1 MKRVRLFESF
11 INERGAVLGRGRRS
25 VRVDFNDKRDMSWNY
40 HAIQG
45 DINKGIIILVATEYK
60 QGQPSWWELAKVTDG
75 EIRFQE
81 SDLGEIPAWAK
92 KKAIK
97 EVGKYGFKN
106 LKEVNESTQVVNESE
121 GQFDKAL
128 HKKVLKA
135 IASTKTYMD
144 VEEAD
149 NMREILIATRENGD
163 VYDDT
168 AGADDIKEAQRVQ
181 KILMKKFPG
190 IQIQIQTVDE
200 WVHLSIK
207 APRVANF
214 KYKIEMYDENESNE
228 WRRGMGGEDFDT
240 FEEMVDDLEKEY
252 LKGAKVDW
260 KSVKK
265 ELDAIDTYPRDRF
278 IGWHQSKGIK
288 IASGVKWG
296 NKTIEI
302 HVAKQTDEID
312 YKTKKGI

>member
-1 MKRVRLFESF
+1 MKHIKLFEAF
-11 INERGAVLGRGRRS
+11 
-25 VRVDFNDKRDMSWNY
+25 
-40 HAIQG
+40 
-45 DINKGIIILVATEYK
+45 
-60 QGQPSWWELAKVTDG
+60 
-75 EIRFQE
+75 
-81 SDLGEIPAWAK
+81 
-92 KKAIK
+92 
-97 EVGKYGFKN
+97 
-106 LKEVNESTQVVNESE
+106 VNEQVVNESE

-149 NMREILIATRENGD
+149 NMYEILIATRENGD

-190 IQIQIQTVDE
+190 IQIQVQTVDE

-278 IGWHQSKGIK
+278 VGWHQSDGIK

-296 NKTIEI
+296 RTTIEI

>member
-11 INERGAVLGRGRRS
+11 INEKGAVLGRGRKS
-25 VRVDFNDKRDMSWNY
+25 VRVDFNDKRNMRWTV
-40 HAIQG
+40 HGMQG
-45 DINKGIIILVATEYK
+45 DISKGIVILIATEYK
-60 QGQPSWWELAKVTDG
+60 QGQPSWWKLATVTGG
-75 EIRFQE
+75 EIKFQE
-81 SDLGEIPAWAK
+81 SELGEIPEWLK

-97 EVGKYGFKN
+97 DAGKYGFKN
-106 LKEVNESTQVVNESE
+106 LEEVNESIEVVNEAE
-121 GQFDKAL
+121 GKFDNTL

-135 IASTKTYMD
+135 IASSKTYMQ
-144 VEEAD
+144 VED
-149 NMREILIATRENGD
+149 DSDMREILIATRENGD

-190 IQIQIQTVDE
+190 IKVQVETVDE

-214 KYKIEMYDENESNE
+214 KYAIEMYDENEPNE
-228 WRRGMGGEDFDT
+228 YRRGMGGSEFAT
-240 FEEMVDDLEKEY
+240 FKEMVQALEREY
-252 LKGAKVDW
+252 LRGAKVDF
-260 KSVKK
+260 KSVEK
-265 ELDAIDTYPRDRF
+265 ELEAIDTYPRDRF
-278 IGWHQSKGIK
+278 TGWHQSKGIK

-296 NKTIEI
+296 STTVEI
-302 HVAKQTDEID
+302 QVAKETDEID

>member
-1 MKRVRLFESF
+1 MKHIKLFEAF
-11 INERGAVLGRGRRS
+11 INE
-25 VRVDFNDKRDMSWNY
+25 
-40 HAIQG
+40 
-45 DINKGIIILVATEYK
+45 AT
-60 QGQPSWWELAKVTDG
+60 T
-75 EIRFQE
+75 
-81 SDLGEIPAWAK
+81 
-92 KKAIK
+92 
-97 EVGKYGFKN
+97 N
-106 LKEVNESTQVVNESE
+106 
-121 GQFDKAL
+121 FDKAL

-135 IASTKTYMD
+135 ITSTKTYMD

-168 AGADDIKEAQRVQ
+168 AGPKDIEEAQRVQ

-190 IQIQIQTVDE
+190 LQVQIETVDE

-214 KYKIEMYDENESNE
+214 KYKIEMYDENEPNQY
-228 WRRGMGGEDFDT
+228 RRGLGGDDFDT
-240 FEEMVDDLEKEY
+240 FEEMVEALEREY

-260 KSVKK
+260 KSVEK
-265 ELDAIDTYPRDRF
+265 ELEAIDTYPRDRF

-296 NKTIEI
+296 STTIEI

-312 YKTKKGI
+312 YKTKKGIN

>member
-11 INERGAVLGRGRRS
+11 INEKGAVLGRGRKS
-25 VRVDFNDKRDMSWNY
+25 VRVDFNDKRNMRWTV
-40 HAIQG
+40 HGMQG
-45 DINKGIIILVATEYK
+45 DISKGIVILIATEYK
-60 QGQPSWWELAKVTDG
+60 QGQPSWWKLARVTDG
-75 EIRFQE
+75 EIKFQE
-81 SDLGEIPAWAK
+81 SDLGEIPEWAK
-92 KKAIK
+92 KRAIK
-97 EVGKYGFKN
+97 DAGKYGFKN

-135 IASTKTYMD
+135 ITSTKTYMD

-149 NMREILIATRENGD
+149 NMSEILIATRENGN

-190 IQIQIQTVDE
+190 LQVQIETVDE
-200 WVHLSIK
+200 WVHLLIK
-207 APRVANF
+207 APRVSNF
-214 KYKIEMYDENESNE
+214 KYKIEMYDENEPNQY
-228 WRRGMGGEDFDT
+228 RRGLGGNDFDT
-240 FEEMVDDLEKEY
+240 FEEMVEYLERKY

-260 KSVKK
+260 KSVEK
-265 ELDAIDTYPRDRF
+265 ELAAIDTYPRDRF
-278 IGWHQSKGIK
+278 IGWHQSDGIK
-288 IASGVKWG
+288 IASGLKWG
-296 NKTIEI
+296 ATTIEI

>member
-1 MKRVRLFESF
+1 MKRVKLFESF
-11 INERGAVLGRGRRS
+11 INEKGAVLGRRRKS
-25 VRVDFNDKRDMSWNY
+25 VRVDFNDKRNMRWTFRGK
-40 HAIQG
+40 QG
-45 DINKGIIILVATEYK
+45 DINKGLVILIATEYS
-60 QGQPSWWELAKVTDG
+60 QGEPSWWTLATVQDG

-81 SDLGEIPAWAK
+81 SDLGEIPEWAK

-97 EVGKYGFKN
+97 EAGKYKFKN
-106 LKEVNESTQVVNESE
+106 LKEVSESVEVVNEAE
-121 GQFDKAL
+121 AQFDKAM

-135 IASTKTYMD
+135 IASTKTYME
-144 VEEAD
+144 VED
-149 NMREILIATRENGD
+149 DSDMREILIATRENGD

-168 AGADDIKEAQRVQ
+168 AGQDDIKEAQRVQ

-190 IQIQIQTVDE
+190 IAVQIETVDE

-214 KYKIEMYDENESNE
+214 EYKIEMYDENESNE
-228 WRRGMGGEDFDT
+228 FKRRMGGDGFDT
-240 FEEMVDDLEKEY
+240 FEEMVQALEREY
-252 LKGAKVDW
+252 LEGVKVDW

-265 ELDAIDTYPRDRF
+265 EVDAIDTYPKDKF
-278 IGWHQSKGIK
+278 TGWHQSKGIK

-296 NKTIEI
+296 TTTVEI
-302 HVAKQTDEID
+302 YVTKLTDEID

>member
-1 MKRVRLFESF
+1 MKKVRLFEAF
-11 INERGAVLGRGRRS
+11 INEKDAVLGRNRKS
-25 VRVDFNDKRDMSWNY
+25 VRVDFDDKRNMVWNVT
-40 HAIQG
+40 ARQG
-45 DINKGIIILVATEYK
+45 DLDNGLLIMIATEYS
-60 QGQPSWWELAKVTDG
+60 QGQPNWWKLAIITDD
-75 EIRFQE
+75 EIKFQE
-81 SDLGEIPAWAK
+81 EDLGKIPEWVK
-92 KKAIK
+92 KKAHK
-97 EVGKYGFKN
+97 EAKRFGFKN
-106 LKEVNESTQVVNESE
+106 LEEVNESTQVVNESE

-149 NMREILIATRENGD
+149 NMYEILIATRENGD

-168 AGADDIKEAQRVQ
+168 AGPKDIEEAQRVQ

-190 IQIQIQTVDE
+190 LQVQVQTVDE

-214 KYKIEMYDENESNE
+214 KYKIEMYDENEPNE
-228 WRRGMGGEDFDT
+228 WRRGLGGDDFDT
-240 FEEMVDDLEKEY
+240 FEEMVEDLEREY
-252 LKGAKVDW
+252 LKGVKVDW
-260 KSVKK
+260 KSVEK

-278 IGWHQSKGIK
+278 IGWHQSDGIK

-296 NKTIEI
+296 RTTIEI

>member
-11 INERGAVLGRGRRS
+11 INEKGAVLGRGRRS
-25 VRVDFNDKRDMSWNY
+25 VRVDFNDKRNMRWTVQGM
-40 HAIQG
+40 QG
-45 DINKGIIILVATEYK
+45 DISKGIVILIATEYK
-60 QGQPSWWELAKVTDG
+60 QGQPSWWKLARVTDG
-75 EIRFQE
+75 EIKFQE
-81 SDLGEIPAWAK
+81 SELGEIPEWAK

-97 EVGKYGFKN
+97 DAGKYGFKN
-106 LKEVNESTQVVNESE
+106 LEEVNESVEVVNESE
-121 GQFDKAL
+121 GIFDKAL

-135 IASTKTYMD
+135 IASTKTYMQ
-144 VEEAD
+144 VEEDD
-149 NMREILIATRENGD
+149 NMKEILIATRENGD

-190 IQIQIQTVDE
+190 IKVQVETVDE

-214 KYKIEMYDENESNE
+214 KYVIEMYDENEPNE
-228 WRRGMGGEDFDT
+228 YHRRMGGSEFAT
-240 FEEMVDDLEKEY
+240 FKELVQGLEREY
-252 LKGAKVDW
+252 LRGAKVDW
-260 KSVKK
+260 KSVEK
-265 ELDAIDTYPRDRF
+265 ELEAIDTYPRDRF

-296 NKTIEI
+296 RTTVEI
-302 HVAKQTDEID
+302 QVAKETDEID